1 MSAVQSALAL
11 LVEDNRADALLVR
24 EAIALHEL
32 PIDLYIVEDGEQAF
46 QFIER
51 ADGDPE
57 APAPD
62 IILLDLNLPKRH
74 GKEVL
79 QWVRASRRCRNT
91 PVLIITSSDLSRER
105 DELARLGANRYF
117 RKPFS
122 YDQFMKVGEVLKEIL
137 QDPKILEAEPRTK

>member
-1 MSAVQSALAL
+1 MSGVQPVLAL
-11 LVEDNRADALLVR
+11 LVEDNRADALLVQ

-32 PIDLYIVEDGEQAF
+32 PIELHVVEDGEQAF

-51 ADGDPE
+51 VDGDPE
-57 APAPD
+57 APAPG

-79 QWVRASRRCRNT
+79 QSVRASRRCRNT
-91 PVLIITSSDLSRER
+91 PVLIITSSDLSVER

-122 YDQFMKVGEVLKEIL
+122 YDEFMKVGEVLKEIL
-137 QDPKILEAEPRTK
+137 KDSSIP

>member
-1 MSAVQSALAL
+1 MSAVQSVLAL
-11 LVEDNRADALLVR
+11 LVEDNRADALLVQ
-24 EAIALHEL
+24 EAIAFHQLPVELHV
-32 PIDLYIVEDGEQAF
+32 VEDREQAF

-51 ADGDPE
+51 ADDDPD

-62 IILLDLNLPKRH
+62 VVLLDLNLPKRH

-79 QWVRASRRCRNT
+79 QSVRASRRCWNT
-91 PVLIITSSDLSRER
+91 PVLIITSSDLSVER

-122 YDQFMKVGEVLKEIL
+122 YDEFMKVGEVLKEIL
-137 QDPKILEAEPRTK
+137 KDAKIH